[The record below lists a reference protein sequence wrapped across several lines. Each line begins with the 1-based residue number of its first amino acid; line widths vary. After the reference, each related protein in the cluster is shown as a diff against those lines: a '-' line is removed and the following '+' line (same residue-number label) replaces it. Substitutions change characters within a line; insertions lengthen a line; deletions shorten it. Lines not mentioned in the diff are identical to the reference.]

1 MAEIILR
8 EEDGGRIFAVKHAVE
23 SGPRPSDYLPEA
35 ARLRLAFRQTPG
47 SVCGKARK
55 VGEFYYGQPEGAVDY
70 YECPVEPS
78 PANVAALLA
87 TGFPWAADAAELAAR
102 YGVDPALV
110 ARIRADVDAAHQ
122 NNVRKRRECM
132 ERLGK
137 GDKSEEVMQALREA
151 FEGLAG

>member
-8 EEDGGRIFAVKHAVE
+8 DEDGRRVFAVKHAVE
-23 SGPRPSDYLPEA
+23 SGPRPSDYLREA
-35 ARLRLAFRQTPG
+35 ARIRLVFRHTPG
-47 SVCGKARK
+47 SVCGKPQK

-87 TGFPWAADAAELAAR
+87 TGFAWAADAAELAAR
-102 YGVDPALV
+102 YPVDPALV

-122 NNVRKRRECM
+122 NNVRKMRECR
-132 ERLGK
+132 ERLDK
-137 GDKSEEVMQALREA
+137 GDRSEAVMQALREA
-151 FEGLAG
+151 LEGLAG